1 MARGGP
7 LIDAA
12 NALTVRWAAAV
23 CSPAQSTVLS
33 GAGVWPL
40 LGLLAAG
47 AAGPGERELRQAIGV
62 TSGDPIDAAESLLEE
77 MASAPAVQSAL
88 GLWTA
93 RGLRLNPQWA
103 GRLPAGTRGELTGDP
118 GRDQELLN
126 AWARERTDGL
136 IPAMPVEVDAAT
148 RLVLAGALAIR
159 TTWDEPFSEF
169 PTPLTD
175 GPWGGRWIVALSR
188 TVRTM
193 HDLQVADT
201 PGGPLTMLRVTGSG
215 DLDVHLLLGG
225 PARMPG
231 DVLAAGVAAL
241 AGRCSLTGGDA
252 LPEGEPAPGVVV
264 RTMESAVLGDVM
276 NQMVPRFT
284 VTSSHD
290 LLATPQVFGLQSV
303 MDTAR
308 GHFPGISAEPLA
320 IDQARQNVRASF
332 QARGFEAAAV
342 TAFAATVGSAP
353 PAATVKVKYVQV
365 CFDRPFAFLAVHR
378 TSGLILVA
386 GWVAE
391 ADEAAVPGLPSPRP
405 ARPGRPFG
413 RWGGS

>member
-1 MARGGP
+1 MHTIRPGAVGPVSGRSQPPRLVERGAREPVEEGAWRAAAR

-93 RGLRLNPQWA
+93 RRLRLNPQWA

-148 RLVLAGALAIR
+148 RLVLAGALTIR
-159 TTWDEPFSEF
+159 TTWDEPS
-169 PTPLTD
+169 P
-175 GPWGGRWIVALSR
+175 S
-188 TVRTM
+188 
-193 HDLQVADT
+193 
-201 PGGPLTMLRVTGSG
+201 
-215 DLDVHLLLGG
+215 
-225 PARMPG
+225 
-231 DVLAAGVAAL
+231 
-241 AGRCSLTGGDA
+241 
-252 LPEGEPAPGVVV
+252 
-264 RTMESAVLGDVM
+264 
-276 NQMVPRFT
+276 
-284 VTSSHD
+284 
-290 LLATPQVFGLQSV
+290 
-303 MDTAR
+303 
-308 GHFPGISAEPLA
+308 
-320 IDQARQNVRASF
+320 
-332 QARGFEAAAV
+332 
-342 TAFAATVGSAP
+342 
-353 PAATVKVKYVQV
+353 
-365 CFDRPFAFLAVHR
+365 
-378 TSGLILVA
+378 
-386 GWVAE
+386 
-391 ADEAAVPGLPSPRP
+391 SPR
-405 ARPGRPFG
+405 R
-413 RWGGS
+413 